1 MSLIKF
7 KGFSYDEKIDVS
19 LSLDPLGRV
28 KITFDKDTLPNK
40 SVLLSGFIEINEH
53 NFIEQSDFSDMN
65 YIYQKID
72 NLTYILTNNENDIY
86 TEPEISEYEDSRLPA
101 EGYPGFDSER
111 FLTIDDIKNRKISSL
126 SSICNKQ
133 IINGIDIDI
142 DGTIEH
148 FSYSSEDQANIKELF
163 DLAVQSNVPMYY
175 HSDGNSCKLYTVDQ
189 IIAIYTTAAMN
200 KMHHITYFNQLK
212 MYLRSLEDSETI
224 SGIEYGYELTGEYLD
239 TYNSAMVQAKAS
251 IETLLNT

>member
-7 KGFSYDEKIDVS
+7 KDSSDDEKIDAN

-28 KITFDKDTLPNK
+28 KISFTEDNIPDE
-40 SVLLSGFIEINEH
+40 SVLLGGFFEINEH
-53 NFIEQSDFSDMN
+53 NFIEQSDFSNMN

-72 NLTYILTNNENDIY
+72 DLTYILTHDENDIY
-86 TEPEISEYEDSRLPA
+86 ADPEISDYEESIPIGDYPESLPA
-101 EGYPGFDSER
+101 YTP
-111 FLTIDDIKNRKISSL
+111 TIDEIRNMKISSL

-133 IINGIDIDI
+133 IINGVDIDI
-142 DGTIEH
+142 DGVIEH
-148 FSYSSEDQANIKELF
+148 FGYSNEDQTNIKELF
-163 DLAVQSNVPMYY
+163 DLAVQTNVPMYY

-189 IIAIYTTAAMN
+189 IIAIYTTATMN

-224 SGIEYGYELTGEYLD
+224 SGVEYGYELTDEYQS
-239 TYNSAMVQAKAS
+239 TYNSAMEQAKAS
-251 IETLLNT
+251 IEALLNT